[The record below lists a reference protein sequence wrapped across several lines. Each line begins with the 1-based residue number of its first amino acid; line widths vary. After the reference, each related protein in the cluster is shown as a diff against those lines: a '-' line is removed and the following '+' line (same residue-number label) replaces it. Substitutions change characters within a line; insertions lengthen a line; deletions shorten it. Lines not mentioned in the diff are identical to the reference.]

1 MSCGTVS
8 DMRSSEDMEYIE
20 KKRTKSKNILNL
32 RI

>member
-20 KKRTKSKNILNL
+20 KRTKSKNILNL